1 MMIVEVSN
9 RLQSI
14 VCTHHITMRVTAK
27 QIAKHLG
34 ISPSTVSRV
43 LNGRGEGFISETTR
57 QRVLEVAREMGY
69 RPHHAA
75 RALVTGRT
83 QTIALW
89 MYSLCTSFHAHVAHL
104 MQQILYRNNYHSLIV
119 PVDYL
124 NATTY
129 PADGQVDGIIAHE
142 CVDRVR
148 TFLQT
153 SCNTPLVSIGSY
165 YVTDCDHVGI
175 DLFAGTVEALHHLLD
190 TGRRQIAYLVNASS
204 DHAGEPRGEAYRFV
218 MEQAGLPVEVIR
230 TVDQSRRQTYA
241 GLKQYLQDHRAPD
254 AIFCHN
260 DQMAMACYKCLRD
273 MGIRVPDDAALVGCD
288 GIDETEFWE
297 TPLTTIVQPLEE
309 MCEIAWLFLERRL
322 QQPDLPVQRAVL
334 KPHLVVR
341 ASSQR

>member
-1 MMIVEVSN
+1 
-9 RLQSI
+9 
-14 VCTHHITMRVTAK
+14 MRVTAK

-43 LNGRGEGFISETTR
+43 LNGRGESFISETTR
-57 QRVLEVAREMGY
+57 QRVLDAAREMGY
-69 RPHHAA
+69 RPHYAA

-104 MQQILYRNNYHSLIV
+104 MQKILYRDSYHCLIA

-124 NATTY
+124 DASTY

-142 CVDRVR
+142 CVDCIRS
-148 TFLQT
+148 FLQT
-153 SCNTPLVSIGSY
+153 PCSMPLVSMGSY

-175 DLFAGTVEALHHLLD
+175 DLFAGASEALRHLLD
-190 TGRRQIAYLVNASS
+190 TGRRRIAYLVNTSS
-204 DHAGEPRGEAYRFV
+204 YHEGEPRGEAYRFV
-218 MEQAGLPVEVIR
+218 MEQMGLPVEVIFA
-230 TVDQSRRQTYA
+230 VDQSRWETYN
-241 GLKQYLQDHRAPD
+241 GVKQYLQHHKVPD

-273 MGIRVPDDAALVGCD
+273 MGIRVPDDVALVGCD
-288 GIDETEFWE
+288 GIEEAEFLE
-297 TPLTTIVQPLEE
+297 TPLSTIVQPLEE
-309 MCEIAWLFLERRL
+309 MCQLAWLFLQRRL
-322 QQPDLPVQRAVL
+322 QQPALPIQRAIL

-341 ASSQR
+341 ASSQQ